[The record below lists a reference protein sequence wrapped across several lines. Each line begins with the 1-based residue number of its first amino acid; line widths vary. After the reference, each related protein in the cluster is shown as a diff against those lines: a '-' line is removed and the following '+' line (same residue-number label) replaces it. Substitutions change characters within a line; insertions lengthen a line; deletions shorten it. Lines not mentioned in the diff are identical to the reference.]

1 MTDDERSI
9 MQTKFEKV
17 IVVTNG
23 IIGDYSLIYKR
34 LTRDYKFDI
43 NAGTLIIAA
52 DGGAKNCLNMRLAPD
67 IVIGDMDS
75 ITIKVIES
83 ITSGKKPIKFI
94 NSIPEKDESDTQ
106 LAVDY
111 AVGLGAKRILIVG
124 AAGDRIDH
132 TLANLFLLASPSAEN
147 KDIRILTENSE
158 IFVTRKSC
166 GIAGTAGKMVSLFS
180 LSPYTNF
187 IKTSGLKYK
196 LKNEKLLFSPVRG
209 LSNSFIG
216 SKATIE
222 ISEGTLLIIKEL

>member
-1 MTDDERSI
+1 

-23 IIGDYSLIYKR
+23 VIKDYSLIYKR
-34 LTRDYKFDI
+34 LTQDYKFDR
-43 NAGTLIIAA
+43 NASTLIIAA
-52 DGGAKNCLNMRLAPD
+52 DGGAQNCLNMKLTPD
-67 IVIGDMDS
+67 IIIGDMDS

-124 AAGDRIDH
+124 AVGDRIDH

-147 KDIRILTENSE
+147 SDIRILTENNE

-166 GIAGTAGKMVSLFS
+166 QIDGAAGKMVSLFS

-209 LSNSFIG
+209 LSNPFID
-216 SKATIE
+216 SKARIE
-222 ISEGTLLIIKEL
+222 ISEGTLLIVKEL

>member
-1 MTDDERSI
+1 
-9 MQTKFEKV
+9 MQIKFEKV

-23 IIGDYSLIYKR
+23 VIKDYSLIYKR
-34 LTRDYKFDI
+34 LTQDYKFDI
-43 NAGTLIIAA
+43 NGGGNTLIIAA
-52 DGGAKNCLNMRLAPD
+52 DGGAQNCLNMKLMPD

-94 NSIPEKDESDTQ
+94 NSIPSKDESDTQ

-147 KDIRILTENSE
+147 SDIRILTENSE

-166 GIAGTAGKMVSLFS
+166 QIAGAAGKIVSLFS

-196 LKNEKLLFSPVRG
+196 LKNEKLLFSPARG
-209 LSNSFIG
+209 LSNAFIG
-216 SKATIE
+216 SKAKIE
-222 ISEGTLLIIKEL
+222 ISEGTLLIVKEL